1 MNRRNFN
8 QLLVIGAAVAA
19 VCPTYASSRLA
30 HVRPLIKPPL
40 LKPGGL
46 IGLIAPSGLLDDAA
60 IETRVRSFEAMG
72 FRVKTS
78 KNIRAKMGGYA
89 GTVNERVEDLHAMF
103 VDREVNAI
111 FAARGGSGASAMLP
125 HIDYGLIRR
134 HPKIFVGFSDITA
147 LHLAIYRHAGLVTFH
162 GPTAGSTFSDYTL
175 TQLEAVLMRPRNETT
190 IYMYRNEINP
200 VAGAA
205 GNEIR
210 IIHPG
215 VAEGRLVGGNLAM
228 VTALIGTPYAARLR
242 DHLLFFEDVNEAP
255 YRIDRMLHQLDQSEG
270 LRHAK
275 GVMIGSI
282 TKAEN
287 KDNEPSLT
295 MTEVLDG
302 HFAKLP
308 IPTVAG
314 FSFGHMSRQF
324 TIPIGV
330 RARLDTEEQTLTLLE
345 PAVTG

>member
-8 QLLVIGAAVAA
+8 QLLACSATVAA
-19 VCPTYASSRLA
+19 ISPTIAVSRPFRAL
-30 HVRPLIKPPL
+30 PLIKPPL
-40 LKPGGL
+40 LKPGSL
-46 IGLIAPSGLLDDAA
+46 IGLIAPSGVLDDSA
-60 IETRVRSFEAMG
+60 IERRVKSLESLG

-89 GTVNERVEDLHAMF
+89 GTAAERVEDLHAMF
-103 VDREVNAI
+103 ADREVNAI

-190 IYMYRNEINP
+190 IYMYRNEITP
-200 VAGAA
+200 SVSA
-205 GNEIR
+205 NEVR
-210 IIHPG
+210 VIHPG
-215 VAEGRLVGGNLAM
+215 VAEGRLVGGNLAI
-228 VTALIGTPYAARLR
+228 VTALIGTPYAATLR

-255 YRIDRMLHQLDQSEG
+255 YRIDRMLHQLNQSEG

-295 MTEVLDG
+295 MTEVLEG

-314 FSFGHMSRQF
+314 FSFGHVSRQF
-324 TIPIGV
+324 TIPVGI
-330 RARLDTEEQTLTLLE
+330 RARLDTANQTLTLLE
-345 PAVTG
+345 AAVLG